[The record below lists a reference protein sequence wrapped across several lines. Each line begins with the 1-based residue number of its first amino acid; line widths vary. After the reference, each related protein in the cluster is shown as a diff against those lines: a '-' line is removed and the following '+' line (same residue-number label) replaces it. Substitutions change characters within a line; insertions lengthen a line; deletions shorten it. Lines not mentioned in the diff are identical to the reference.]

1 MEEPMTTSKKKRFLY
16 LSHFLLIVGLLVIIL
31 VAYFLIQSIRE
42 TFYQN
47 RFENQYDFISL
58 EEEGVVDPVQVFH
71 GVKVNTFL
79 QDEGKKSGNIIFE
92 VKDEPEAKLKGFT
105 VHSDQEGMSAFDE
118 AIQYKVMVENETG
131 NESFIVSLRMT
142 PKSEKLSSSPIKYR
156 TYSINENG
164 VISES
169 NFELDSKSKLQT
181 QWIRGLSGEEYG
193 YYTNLPYQKGGAIS
207 LLFLT
212 LLGILF
218 IMGGRWLRRRALLTG
233 KDKAA

>member
-1 MEEPMTTSKKKRFLY
+1 MTTSKKKRFLY
-16 LSHFLLIVGLLVIIL
+16 LSNFLFVLGLLAIIL

-47 RFENQYDFISL
+47 RFENQYEFISL

-79 QDEGKKSGNIIFE
+79 QDEEDSGKKSGNIIIE

-105 VHSDQEGMSAFDE
+105 VQSGQEGMSAFDD
-118 AIQYKVMVENETG
+118 AIQYKIMVENETG
-131 NESFIVSLRMT
+131 NESFIVSMRMT
-142 PKSEKLSSSPIKYR
+142 PKSEKLSSNPIKYR

-169 NFELDSKSKLQT
+169 NFDLGSKSNLQT
-181 QWIRGLSGEEYG
+181 QWIRGLSGEKYG

-218 IMGGRWLRRRALLTG
+218 IMSGIWLRRRALLTG
-233 KDKAA
+233 KDKVA